1 MNMRVLFLL
10 SLFALML
17 QPLVAATPRTHTVT
31 LGPVRRVAYTQPD
44 AKPEEKS
51 DQTSMLRVRALYVDD
66 VQKEWTMGEMHSIT
80 DRTFA
85 IRRALR
91 INDAL
96 ATDKAPRWSWQPG
109 PWLTVDRRTGHIT
122 ALHLPYFD
130 PVVSNA
136 VWFRDYAAYCGT
148 NTTSKGGFLYA
159 IVAQLGARR
168 AVVQKWIGAWP
179 EPNHFVPVCQP
190 AKWERQP
197 LRVTIQPTGGA
208 ATTYDVV
215 GSSSIIEA
223 GDNDDSEAP

>member
-109 PWLTVDRRTGHIT
+109 PWLTV
-122 ALHLPYFD
+122 
-130 PVVSNA
+130 
-136 VWFRDYAAYCGT
+136 
-148 NTTSKGGFLYA
+148 
-159 IVAQLGARR
+159 
-168 AVVQKWIGAWP
+168 
-179 EPNHFVPVCQP
+179 
-190 AKWERQP
+190 
-197 LRVTIQPTGGA
+197 
-208 ATTYDVV
+208 
-215 GSSSIIEA
+215 
-223 GDNDDSEAP
+223 